1 MRGSD
6 RADLARFAFTAPLY
20 PTALPHRSIRSLS
33 MVTSAAQARP
43 LTVSQ
48 PMTGRLEFNE
58 PKARLSVTLGSPPET
73 RATDLLG
80 QAGQRERVSL
90 SSANPGDPPAPRTAE
105 ATIRDL
111 RAEADSLRLASGHAR
126 SQLQA
131 SSGAAKAPQKDGA
144 GARGGVRL
152 ATAQQ
157 YAELLALRKQSKVKP
172 LPPVPNPQ
180 VPNPQAT
187 APHDLTED
195 HTEEKL
201 LTWETIAS
209 GAELVASVAAMIQG
223 NPESTFSL
231 GSEFVGSLF
240 GILPSLVTLVSRVKE
255 GKDAAAVRQGATEL
269 LDQIKSIREKLD
281 GLEVA
286 EGDPLNDQIKEL
298 QQSLDKMS
306 AGLKLA
312 QTYGDRV
319 VSASRAEARQ
329 AAIAVGGEVAGLI
342 GGGATFASE
351 LGVAS
356 HAVGAVGGGVSGIAG
371 IVALPFQVR
380 MMNAARRQARTDE
393 TNLRSANAILES
405 GSTPKRID
413 REKSDDTSGVRRGL
427 AKFMARSSAPRE
439 NRFKAFLFGWGIA
452 SSATGIAFSGLMAAK
467 LAGAAVGIVGTV
479 GTLGLGLGI
488 AGTLLLAGYF
498 IGKYVTREK
507 PQYSTADLKS
517 VVAGDT
523 NSDLMQTLSSR
534 QQTKVANQLT
544 AEMVRTKLSNDPT
557 LRGILLDGV
566 RAVKKS
572 DVDSLN
578 TQTNRL
584 KAHVRSELERLNLSD
599 PDPGRFTNEL
609 CSNLLV
615 TLDAGLSI
623 SDGVSQ
629 LDFDDLPEAD
639 RREKEKL
646 RDESIS
652 TRFSSAL
659 NQALL
664 QHLASTEKTHT
675 PMQTRDEWKNAMSS
689 LIREGGQTKA
699 DLVAR
704 LKSELPLS
712 DELIDGVIRGLEGA
726 DAEGTSGALQ
736 SLLDDSGAELAR
748 MSAMRKL
755 IRRDPE
761 SLLFTCVDTLINTDP
776 SSPEHQRLRDD
787 LIRFGV
793 KDKTLVMAL
802 GADTLENMAQAAG
815 LLAREIQGRR

>member
-1 MRGSD
+1 
-6 RADLARFAFTAPLY
+6 
-20 PTALPHRSIRSLS
+20 
-33 MVTSAAQARP
+33 MVTSAASTRP
-43 LTVSQ
+43 LTVGQ
-48 PMTGRLEFNE
+48 PLTGRLEFNE

-157 YAELLALRKQSKVKP
+157 YAELLALREQSKVKP
-172 LPPVPNPQ
+172 LPQVPNPQVPNPQ

-269 LDQIKSIREKLD
+269 LDQIKTIREKLD
-281 GLEVA
+281 GLKVA

-427 AKFMARSSAPRE
+427 AKFMARSRAPRD
-439 NRFKAFLFGWGIA
+439 NRVKGFLVGWGI
-452 SSATGIAFSGLMAAK
+452 
-467 LAGAAVGIVGTV
+467 
-479 GTLGLGLGI
+479 
-488 AGTLLLAGYF
+488 
-498 IGKYVTREK
+498 
-507 PQYSTADLKS
+507 
-517 VVAGDT
+517 
-523 NSDLMQTLSSR
+523 
-534 QQTKVANQLT
+534 
-544 AEMVRTKLSNDPT
+544 
-557 LRGILLDGV
+557 
-566 RAVKKS
+566 
-572 DVDSLN
+572 
-578 TQTNRL
+578 
-584 KAHVRSELERLNLSD
+584 
-599 PDPGRFTNEL
+599 
-609 CSNLLV
+609 
-615 TLDAGLSI
+615 
-623 SDGVSQ
+623 
-629 LDFDDLPEAD
+629 
-639 RREKEKL
+639 
-646 RDESIS
+646 
-652 TRFSSAL
+652 
-659 NQALL
+659 
-664 QHLASTEKTHT
+664 
-675 PMQTRDEWKNAMSS
+675 
-689 LIREGGQTKA
+689 
-699 DLVAR
+699 
-704 LKSELPLS
+704 
-712 DELIDGVIRGLEGA
+712 
-726 DAEGTSGALQ
+726 
-736 SLLDDSGAELAR
+736 
-748 MSAMRKL
+748 
-755 IRRDPE
+755 
-761 SLLFTCVDTLINTDP
+761 
-776 SSPEHQRLRDD
+776 
-787 LIRFGV
+787 
-793 KDKTLVMAL
+793 
-802 GADTLENMAQAAG
+802 
-815 LLAREIQGRR
+815 